1 MPVLRIVLLPIY
13 PQTTQHKRMDTHPSH
28 WHATLLGH
36 AFWRDAE
43 AYNKPI
49 HDSIEAE
56 RKKHIHKRFPF
67 TLGQEQPSTQPQTQ
81 PQPQTTPDNPMPDP
95 NDSEAHRRRRF
106 SMSDALLLNPF
117 HSTHLSR
124 RRARS
129 SIRSDT
135 SDQTTPEQEPT
146 EARPRS
152 SSRSRS
158 LLRLPLT
165 ILRELSNTRKRPD
178 LLPNDQATPT
188 NPILEFRGG
197 DTWDLLARDRKSLGL
212 DLFWPIDFSA
222 IDSVQTHNIT
232 KATPSKTEA
241 TEQKPKE
248 NPNNDTDEQE
258 QETETFPLSSLTPLL
273 HFRHLRTLKL
283 TGMMSSYQ
291 KYIWQAAWLNPH
303 LEELELGMALAPSL
317 RRNYVTKWPCIRGG
331 WTLTKERFRE
341 PVYYGTGTGTLHPAV
356 GVGEYLDKIVIEK
369 AKVAGMG
376 MGRTR
381 TRLSIR
387 TLVLSGF
394 VVDGD
399 PFLQWFDC
407 ARLKCVRFG
416 DGCVDAGFW
425 LGDDMGGVTVVWPG
439 ESGGEVGKGEVGK
452 GEVGKGVVGRVV
464 ERGE

>member
-1 MPVLRIVLLPIY
+1 
-13 PQTTQHKRMDTHPSH
+13 MDTHPSQ
-28 WHATLLGH
+28 WQATLLDY

-43 AYNKPI
+43 AYNKPM

-56 RKKHIHKRFPF
+56 GKRPVHHRRFPF
-67 TLGQEQPSTQPQTQ
+67 TLSQEQPNTQLQTLTQ
-81 PQPQTTPDNPMPDP
+81 PQPQPQPQRTPDSPMPDP
-95 NDSEAHRRRRF
+95 NDTEAHRHRRF

-129 SIRSDT
+129 SIRSDASDHTT
-135 SDQTTPEQEPT
+135 SSQEPVR
-146 EARPRS
+146 ARPRS
-152 SSRSRS
+152 RSRSRS

-165 ILRELSNTRKRPD
+165 ILRGLSNTRKRPD
-178 LLPNDQATPT
+178 QLPNDHATPA

-212 DLFWPIDFSA
+212 DLFWPIEFSTPG
-222 IDSVQTHNIT
+222 SGHPT
-232 KATPSKTEA
+232 KATPIPTEGP
-241 TEQKPKE
+241 ERPQSQDPRGKG
-248 NPNNDTDEQE
+248 NNDDEREQE
-258 QETETFPLSSLTPLL
+258 QETFPLTSLTPLL
-273 HFRHLRTLKL
+273 HFRHLRALKL

-331 WTLTKERFRE
+331 WTLRKESFGGS
-341 PVYYGTGTGTLHPAV
+341 VYYGTGTGTLHPAL
-356 GVGEYLDKIVIEK
+356 GLGEYLDKMVIEK
-369 AKVAGMG
+369 SKVAGMG

-394 VVDGD
+394 VVDAD

-407 ARLKCVRFG
+407 GKLKCVRFR
-416 DGCVDAGFW
+416 DGCVDAGLW
-425 LGDDMGGVTVVWPG
+425 LGEDMGSVTVVWPG
-439 ESGGEVGKGEVGK
+439 ESGGEVGKGVA
-452 GEVGKGVVGRVV
+452 GRVV
-464 ERGE
+464 EKGEIRMVRLL

>member
-1 MPVLRIVLLPIY
+1 MWLNPWAMGIHFEEEQQHRDRTSWLSSLCLNWPACPSLSSIRMPVLR
-13 PQTTQHKRMDTHPSH
+13 K
-28 WHATLLGH
+28 
-36 AFWRDAE
+36 
-43 AYNKPI
+43 
-49 HDSIEAE
+49 

-165 ILRELSNTRKRPD
+165 ILRELSNTRTRPD

-248 NPNNDTDEQE
+248 NPNNDTDEKE

-341 PVYYGTGTGTLHPAV
+341 PVY
-356 GVGEYLDKIVIEK
+356 
-369 AKVAGMG
+369 
-376 MGRTR
+376 
-381 TRLSIR
+381 
-387 TLVLSGF
+387 
-394 VVDGD
+394 
-399 PFLQWFDC
+399 
-407 ARLKCVRFG
+407 
-416 DGCVDAGFW
+416 
-425 LGDDMGGVTVVWPG
+425 
-439 ESGGEVGKGEVGK
+439 
-452 GEVGKGVVGRVV
+452 
-464 ERGE
+464 

>member
-1 MPVLRIVLLPIY
+1 
-13 PQTTQHKRMDTHPSH
+13 MDTHPFH
-28 WHATLLGH
+28 WHATLLGY

-67 TLGQEQPSTQPQTQ
+67 TLGQEQPNTQPQTQ
-81 PQPQTTPDNPMPDP
+81 TQPQTIPDNPIPEL
-95 NDSEAHRRRRF
+95 NDSEAHHRRRF

-135 SDQTTPEQEPT
+135 SDQTTSLQEPT
-146 EARPRS
+146 QARPRS

-165 ILRELSNTRKRPD
+165 ILRELSNTRKRPG

-212 DLFWPIDFSA
+212 DLFWPINFSTT
-222 IDSVQTHNIT
+222 DSSQTRTHNIA
-232 KATPSKTEA
+232 KATPTKAEA
-241 TEQKPKE
+241 TERQRHLQPQSPVQSQEPKE
-248 NPNNDTDEQE
+248 NPQE
-258 QETETFPLSSLTPLL
+258 QETEIFPLSSLTPLL

-331 WTLTKERFRE
+331 WTLKERFGE
-341 PVYYGTGTGTLHPAV
+341 PVY
-356 GVGEYLDKIVIEK
+356 
-369 AKVAGMG
+369 
-376 MGRTR
+376 
-381 TRLSIR
+381 
-387 TLVLSGF
+387 
-394 VVDGD
+394 
-399 PFLQWFDC
+399 
-407 ARLKCVRFG
+407 
-416 DGCVDAGFW
+416 
-425 LGDDMGGVTVVWPG
+425 
-439 ESGGEVGKGEVGK
+439 
-452 GEVGKGVVGRVV
+452 
-464 ERGE
+464 